1 MRSRSSSDPLLVRL
15 FELIQKNEDALLKD
29 VQSRFCC
36 DGNPKNLVYKSPEAF
51 EIGRLLEQIRK
62 ETRE

>member
-15 FELIQKNEDALLKD
+15 YELIQENEDALLKD

-36 DGNPKNLVYKSPEAF
+36 DGNPKHLVYKSPEAF
-51 EIGRLLEQIRK
+51 EIGRLLKRIRE
-62 ETRE
+62 ETCE